1 MTEPQLYDLK
11 TDLSLAAASS
21 GRFVPVPGGV
31 LVLDGDEK
39 VIGAVGISGDT
50 SEKDEY
56 CAIQGINAAGLAP
69 APAEPDPA
77 WKGSGL

>member
-1 MTEPQLYDLK
+1 MTKPQLYDLK

-69 APAEPDPA
+69 AEPDLA